1 MMNRLHHVAI
11 ATKKYDW
18 YVEVFSNL
26 FEMEKEKSVNIE
38 GKRKIWFKQG
48 IQINEVVDS
57 SQLNGKLDHIAL
69 MVSNIEK
76 LVGDAKSY
84 GIQKMEQSGYW
95 LQFPDGLSIE
105 CFERKEG

>member
-57 SQLNGKLDHIAL
+57 SQLNGK
-69 MVSNIEK
+69 
-76 LVGDAKSY
+76 
-84 GIQKMEQSGYW
+84 MEQSGYW